1 MVRHDCTNLLVLHG
15 WSNKVPRSRTEGR
28 RRNAERIENPPAW
41 AWVKYEDRRHT
52 PAWPLAPGWAGPGG
66 GAPRPRGAPASRA
79 RHSAPDRTLFQQRTP
94 LTAHRALAPPLR
106 YCVLYPVSHGT
117 HGRVYSDFSLKLILT
132 RMYMPQRHSASRLCA
147 GSRGGRCTRSL
158 CTLRRRARCLRLRAY
173 RSLRRRPH
181 PMP

>member
-117 HGRVYSDFSLKLILT
+117 WAGLFRFQSKTNINT
-132 RMYMPQRHSASRLCA
+132 RCTCLWHSAR
-147 GSRGGRCTRSL
+147 GHGGRCTRSL